1 MGIAGTGGLLVNID
15 ARIAERFGLDE
26 QAMQR
31 LHGLLEAIEAA
42 PMNLTAWR
50 GDALWERG
58 VWDSLLLLPW
68 IDQFGTQFL
77 DIGSGA
83 GFPGMVLAIART
95 RSRWTLLESRARRAE
110 FLQETAGRL
119 GLDEVRVAAE
129 RAEEW
134 IWQDALLREGFDA
147 VTMRAVAGTRASLE
161 LGLPYVRTGGRLLLP
176 KGSDGLA
183 DVQAEAEWMARLGG
197 GRIEAADSIVAGPD
211 GRPGKIVIVEKA
223 APTPEIYPR
232 PAKQLGM

>member
-1 MGIAGTGGLLVNID
+1 MNID
-15 ARIAERFGLDE
+15 ARIAERFGLDAE
-26 QAMQR
+26 AMQR
-31 LHGLLEAIEAA
+31 LRGFLDAVQAA

-68 IDQFGTQFL
+68 IDQSGTHFL

-95 RSRWTLLESRARRAE
+95 RSRWTLLESRIRRAE
-110 FLQETAGRL
+110 FLEETAGRL
-119 GLDEVRVAAE
+119 GLNEVQVAAD
-129 RAEEW
+129 RAEDW
-134 IWQDALLREGFDA
+134 IWQDTGLREGFDA

-161 LGLPYVRTGGRLLLP
+161 LGLPYVRPGGRLLLP

-183 DVQAEAEWMARLGG
+183 EVKAEAEWIARLGG
-197 GRIEAADSIVAGPD
+197 GRIDAASSVVVGPD
-211 GRPGKIVIVEKA
+211 GRPGQIVIVEKA
-223 APTPEIYPR
+223 ELTPEIYPR
-232 PAKQLGM
+232 SAKQLGM